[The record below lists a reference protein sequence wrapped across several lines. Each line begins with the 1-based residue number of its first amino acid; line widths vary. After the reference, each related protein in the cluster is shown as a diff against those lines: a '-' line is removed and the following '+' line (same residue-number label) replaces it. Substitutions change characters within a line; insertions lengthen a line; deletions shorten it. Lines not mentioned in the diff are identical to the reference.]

1 MKTSRSKRAS
11 QTAVMKKEAEEKL
24 QTPLSSELS
33 TPDGEGEQVW
43 ATHAQSRTGKM
54 KTSRSKRTSQ
64 TAVVKKEAEERP
76 YSSEILTLL
85 EEQELEMHTQSGK
98 SRIKISRHR
107 RTSQIAVLK
116 EAEEIT
122 QTTFS
127 SDLLTP
133 EEERDLLTNFWECKS
148 DLVRVLKRYVDKA
161 SWPAM
166 EPWPMAQFIR
176 EHCTPELR
184 QEVAIRR
191 LYERYVH
198 YKHRLA
204 SANIRLAAHVAKRF
218 RHHSLAYS
226 DLLQEAVC
234 GLMQAID
241 RFDVS
246 HGTRLATYATW
257 WIRQTLQI
265 AVARQSHL
273 VSLSPHHLQELGQ
286 LQQESEAL
294 AHGGKHLPSPQELAS
309 RTGSSLEHLTHLQT
323 ATRTPVSLNAV
334 LDDDSDFKLTEA
346 MPDTSAQTAQENNER
361 QEALNYLME
370 SLRPRERKV
379 LDLRFGLTGNGT
391 HSLRQIGHMLRISKE
406 RVRQIQNRA
415 LEKLR
420 ANAERV
426 GWEPNLLLE

>member
-1 MKTSRSKRAS
+1 MKTKTRGRK
-11 QTAVMKKEAEEKL
+11 QQPVAEEA
-24 QTPLSSELS
+24 PLA
-33 TPDGEGEQVW
+33 P
-43 ATHAQSRTGKM
+43 
-54 KTSRSKRTSQ
+54 
-64 TAVVKKEAEERP
+64 P
-76 YSSEILTLL
+76 
-85 EEQELEMHTQSGK
+85 
-98 SRIKISRHR
+98 
-107 RTSQIAVLK
+107 
-116 EAEEIT
+116 
-122 QTTFS
+122 TTIFS

-133 EEERDLLTNFWECKS
+133 EEERELLADFWETKS
-148 DLVRVLKRYVDKA
+148 ELVRVLIR
-161 SWPAM
+161 SFPRLRQHRPPL

-176 EHCTPELR
+176 DYCDAEVRALAAVRRIHDRYIHC
-184 QEVAIRR
+184 
-191 LYERYVH
+191 
-198 YKHRLA
+198 KHRLA

-218 RHHSLAYS
+218 RHHALAYT

-273 VSLSPHHLQELGQ
+273 VSLSPHHLQELGL

-294 AHGGKHLPSPQELAS
+294 AHGGQHLPSPQELAS

-323 ATRTPVSLNAV
+323 ATRAPVSLNAV

-346 MPDTSAQTAQENNER
+346 MPDNESSILRTNTER
-361 QEALNYLME
+361 QEALGFLME
-370 SLRPRERKV
+370 NLRPRERKV

-391 HSLRQIGHMLRISKE
+391 HSLRQIGHLLRISKE

-420 ANAERV
+420 ASAERV
-426 GWEPNLLLE
+426 GWEPTQLLE

>member
-1 MKTSRSKRAS
+1 MKARRRKRQPAAPEDS
-11 QTAVMKKEAEEKL
+11 
-24 QTPLSSELS
+24 
-33 TPDGEGEQVW
+33 
-43 ATHAQSRTGKM
+43 
-54 KTSRSKRTSQ
+54 
-64 TAVVKKEAEERP
+64 VVP
-76 YSSEILTLL
+76 
-85 EEQELEMHTQSGK
+85 
-98 SRIKISRHR
+98 
-107 RTSQIAVLK
+107 VVP
-116 EAEEIT
+116 
-122 QTTFS
+122 TTIFS

-133 EEERDLLTNFWECKS
+133 EEERELLAAFWEIKS
-148 DLVRVLKRYVDKA
+148 DLVKVMIRHFPRLRQHR
-161 SWPAM
+161 PPL

-176 EHCTPELR
+176 DHCGNEARHALP
-184 QEVAIRR
+184 VRR
-191 LYERYVH
+191 LHDRYVH
-198 YKHRLA
+198 LKHRLA

-218 RHHSLAYS
+218 RHHALSYA

-273 VSLSPHHLQELGQ
+273 VSLSPHHLQELGL

-294 AHGGKHLPSPQELAS
+294 AHGGKHLPTPQELAS

-346 MPDTSAQTAQENNER
+346 MPDNESQTLRQNSER
-361 QEALNYLME
+361 QEALSFLME
-370 SLRPRERKV
+370 NLRPRERKV

-391 HSLRQIGHMLRISKE
+391 HSLRQIGHLLRISKE

-420 ANAERV
+420 ASAERV
-426 GWEPNLLLE
+426 GWEPSLLLG

>member
-1 MKTSRSKRAS
+1 MKSKSKTRKRRPVV
-11 QTAVMKKEAEEKL
+11 TAAPA
-24 QTPLSSELS
+24 TP
-33 TPDGEGEQVW
+33 
-43 ATHAQSRTGKM
+43 A
-54 KTSRSKRTSQ
+54 
-64 TAVVKKEAEERP
+64 
-76 YSSEILTLL
+76 I
-85 EEQELEMHTQSGK
+85 
-98 SRIKISRHR
+98 I
-107 RTSQIAVLK
+107 
-116 EAEEIT
+116 
-122 QTTFS
+122 FS

-133 EEERDLLTNFWECKS
+133 EEERELLTSFWDCKME
-148 DLVRVLKRYVDKA
+148 LVRLMIREFSRLRA
-161 SWPAM
+161 HRPPL

-176 EHCTPELR
+176 EYCDEEARGNVVVRKSHD
-184 QEVAIRR
+184 
-191 LYERYVH
+191 RYVTF
-198 YKHRLA
+198 KHRLA

-218 RHHSLAYS
+218 RHHALSYS

-273 VSLSPHHLQELGQ
+273 VSLSPHHLQELGL

-294 AHGGKHLPSPQELAS
+294 AHGGKHLPSAQELAK

-346 MPDTSAQTAQENNER
+346 MPDNNTTTVRENSER
-361 QEALNYLME
+361 QEALSFLME
-370 SLRPRERKV
+370 NLRPRERRV
-379 LDLRFGLTGNGT
+379 LDLRFGLTGTGA
-391 HSLRQIGHMLRISKE
+391 HSLRQIGHLLRISKE

-420 ANAERV
+420 ASAERV
-426 GWEPNLLLE
+426 GWEPSLLLE

>member
-1 MKTSRSKRAS
+1 MKSARKKRSS
-11 QTAVMKKEAEEKL
+11 VL
-24 QTPLSSELS
+24 NDPSSDAPAL
-33 TPDGEGEQVW
+33 
-43 ATHAQSRTGKM
+43 
-54 KTSRSKRTSQ
+54 
-64 TAVVKKEAEERP
+64 
-76 YSSEILTLL
+76 
-85 EEQELEMHTQSGK
+85 
-98 SRIKISRHR
+98 
-107 RTSQIAVLK
+107 
-116 EAEEIT
+116 
-122 QTTFS
+122 TTFS

-133 EEERDLLTNFWECKS
+133 EEERELLSSFWDCKS
-148 DLVRVLKRYVDKA
+148 ELVRILLRQYPHLRA
-161 SWPAM
+161 NRPPF

-176 EHCTPELR
+176 EFCTEDTCN
-184 QEVAIRR
+184 ECSSIRR
-191 LYERYVH
+191 IHDKYVH
-198 YKHRLA
+198 FKHRLA

-218 RHHSLAYS
+218 RHHALSYS

-273 VSLSPHHLQELGQ
+273 VSLSPHHLQELGL

-346 MPDTSAQTAQENNER
+346 MPDNTSNI
-361 QEALNYLME
+361 
-370 SLRPRERKV
+370 P
-379 LDLRFGLTGNGT
+379 
-391 HSLRQIGHMLRISKE
+391 ISPN
-406 RVRQIQNRA
+406 RVFR
-415 LEKLR
+415 
-420 ANAERV
+420 
-426 GWEPNLLLE
+426 W

>member
-1 MKTSRSKRAS
+1 MKTAKRMRQVPSAKVAD
-11 QTAVMKKEAEEKL
+11 TA
-24 QTPLSSELS
+24 P
-33 TPDGEGEQVW
+33 
-43 ATHAQSRTGKM
+43 
-54 KTSRSKRTSQ
+54 
-64 TAVVKKEAEERP
+64 TA
-76 YSSEILTLL
+76 
-85 EEQELEMHTQSGK
+85 
-98 SRIKISRHR
+98 
-107 RTSQIAVLK
+107 
-116 EAEEIT
+116 
-122 QTTFS
+122 FS

-133 EEERDLLTNFWECKS
+133 EEERELLTSFWDCKCE
-148 DLVRVLKRYVDKA
+148 LVRVMIRHFPDLRAAK
-161 SWPAM
+161 PPL

-176 EHCTPELR
+176 DNCTEKESAR
-184 QEVAIRR
+184 EVVAVRR
-191 LYERYVH
+191 LHDRYVH
-198 YKHRLA
+198 FKHRLA

-218 RHHSLAYS
+218 RHHSLSYS

-273 VSLSPHHLQELGQ
+273 VSLSPHHLQELGL

-294 AHGGKHLPSPQELAS
+294 AHGGKHLPSPQELAQ
-309 RTGSSLEHLTHLQT
+309 RTGSSLEHLNHLQT

-346 MPDTSAQTAQENNER
+346 MPDTQTLTLHENNER
-361 QEALNYLME
+361 QEALKFLME
-370 SLRPRERKV
+370 NLRPRERKV

-391 HSLRQIGHMLRISKE
+391 HSLRQIGHLLRISKE

-420 ANAERV
+420 SSAERV
-426 GWEPNLLLE
+426 GWEPTLLLE

>member
-1 MKTSRSKRAS
+1 MTMKLPRRKRLSVAVK
-11 QTAVMKKEAEEKL
+11 TAEDG
-24 QTPLSSELS
+24 PL
-33 TPDGEGEQVW
+33 
-43 ATHAQSRTGKM
+43 
-54 KTSRSKRTSQ
+54 
-64 TAVVKKEAEERP
+64 
-76 YSSEILTLL
+76 
-85 EEQELEMHTQSGK
+85 
-98 SRIKISRHR
+98 
-107 RTSQIAVLK
+107 
-116 EAEEIT
+116 
-122 QTTFS
+122 TTFS

-133 EEERDLLTNFWECKS
+133 EEERELLTNFWDCKS
-148 DLVRVLKRYVDKA
+148 ELVRVLIRHNA
-161 SWPAM
+161 RLRAHRPPL

-176 EHCTPELR
+176 DYCDEAARSDSPS
-184 QEVAIRR
+184 VRR
-191 LYERYVH
+191 LHDRYIH

-218 RHHSLAYS
+218 RHHSLSYA

-346 MPDTSAQTAQENNER
+346 MPDNQSTTLQENNER
-361 QEALNYLME
+361 QEALGFLME
-370 SLRPRERKV
+370 NLRPRERKV

-391 HSLRQIGHMLRISKE
+391 HSLRQIGHLLRISKE

-420 ANAERV
+420 ASAERV

>member
-1 MKTSRSKRAS
+1 MKTQRRKRPE
-11 QTAVMKKEAEEKL
+11 EAQE
-24 QTPLSSELS
+24 
-33 TPDGEGEQVW
+33 V
-43 ATHAQSRTGKM
+43 A
-54 KTSRSKRTSQ
+54 
-64 TAVVKKEAEERP
+64 TAVVTP
-76 YSSEILTLL
+76 
-85 EEQELEMHTQSGK
+85 
-98 SRIKISRHR
+98 
-107 RTSQIAVLK
+107 
-116 EAEEIT
+116 
-122 QTTFS
+122 TTIFS

-133 EEERDLLTNFWECKS
+133 EEERELLAGFWECKS
-148 DLVRVLKRYVDKA
+148 ELVRILIRHFPRLRA
-161 SWPAM
+161 HRPPL

-176 EHCTPELR
+176 DYCDGEARKVVP
-184 QEVAIRR
+184 IRR
-191 LYERYVH
+191 VHDRYIH
-198 YKHRLA
+198 CKHRLA

-218 RHHSLAYS
+218 RHHALGYS

-273 VSLSPHHLQELGQ
+273 VSLSPHHLQELGL

-323 ATRTPVSLNAV
+323 ATRAPVSLNAV

-346 MPDTSAQTAQENNER
+346 MPDNESTTLR
-361 QEALNYLME
+361 QNSERLEALTFLME
-370 SLRPRERKV
+370 NLRPRERKV

-391 HSLRQIGHMLRISKE
+391 HSLRQIGHLLRISKE

-420 ANAERV
+420 ASAERV
-426 GWEPNLLLE
+426 GWEPSLLLG

>member
-1 MKTSRSKRAS
+1 MSTTQRKKRHLVAARVAS
-11 QTAVMKKEAEEKL
+11 D
-24 QTPLSSELS
+24 
-33 TPDGEGEQVW
+33 TPDNQ
-43 ATHAQSRTGKM
+43 
-54 KTSRSKRTSQ
+54 
-64 TAVVKKEAEERP
+64 
-76 YSSEILTLL
+76 L
-85 EEQELEMHTQSGK
+85 
-98 SRIKISRHR
+98 
-107 RTSQIAVLK
+107 
-116 EAEEIT
+116 
-122 QTTFS
+122 TTFS

-133 EEERDLLTNFWECKS
+133 EEERELLTNFWDVKS
-148 DLVRVLKRYVDKA
+148 ELVRVLIRHFPKLRA
-161 SWPAM
+161 HRPPL

-176 EHCTPELR
+176 EQCEDSGQRLVPA
-184 QEVAIRR
+184 VRR
-191 LYERYVH
+191 LHDRYIH

-218 RHHSLAYS
+218 RHHALSYA

-273 VSLSPHHLQELGQ
+273 VSLSPHHLQELGL

-294 AHGGKHLPSPQELAS
+294 AHGGKHLPSPQELAH

-346 MPDTSAQTAQENNER
+346 MPDNQSNILQQCNER
-361 QEALNYLME
+361 QEALSFLME
-370 SLRPRERKV
+370 NLRPRERKV

-391 HSLRQIGHMLRISKE
+391 HSLRQIGHLLRISKE

-420 ANAERV
+420 SSAERV
-426 GWEPNLLLE
+426 GWEPSLLLE

>member
-1 MKTSRSKRAS
+1 MKAVRRKRHLAS
-11 QTAVMKKEAEEKL
+11 AKAATIS
-24 QTPLSSELS
+24 PL
-33 TPDGEGEQVW
+33 
-43 ATHAQSRTGKM
+43 
-54 KTSRSKRTSQ
+54 
-64 TAVVKKEAEERP
+64 
-76 YSSEILTLL
+76 
-85 EEQELEMHTQSGK
+85 
-98 SRIKISRHR
+98 
-107 RTSQIAVLK
+107 
-116 EAEEIT
+116 
-122 QTTFS
+122 TTFS

-133 EEERDLLTNFWECKS
+133 EEERELLTNFWDCKNE
-148 DLVRVLKRYVDKA
+148 LVRTLIRHFHDLRA
-161 SWPAM
+161 NRPPM

-176 EHCTPELR
+176 DNCDHTRREMPN
-184 QEVAIRR
+184 VRR
-191 LYERYVH
+191 LHDRYVH

-218 RHHSLAYS
+218 RHHSLSYA

-273 VSLSPHHLQELGQ
+273 VSLSPHHLQELGL

-346 MPDTSAQTAQENNER
+346 MPDNQSTTLQQNSER
-361 QEALNYLME
+361 QEALGFLME
-370 SLRPRERKV
+370 NLRPRERKV

-391 HSLRQIGHMLRISKE
+391 HSLRQIGHLLRISKE

-420 ANAERV
+420 ASAERV
-426 GWEPNLLLE
+426 GWEANLLLE

>member
-1 MKTSRSKRAS
+1 MKTRRRKRQPVADMD
-11 QTAVMKKEAEEKL
+11 TATL
-24 QTPLSSELS
+24 
-33 TPDGEGEQVW
+33 EQPSV
-43 ATHAQSRTGKM
+43 
-54 KTSRSKRTSQ
+54 
-64 TAVVKKEAEERP
+64 
-76 YSSEILTLL
+76 I
-85 EEQELEMHTQSGK
+85 
-98 SRIKISRHR
+98 
-107 RTSQIAVLK
+107 
-116 EAEEIT
+116 
-122 QTTFS
+122 FS

-133 EEERDLLTNFWECKS
+133 EEERELLSGFWECKS
-148 DLVRVLKRYVDKA
+148 ELVRNLIRYFPKLRQHK
-161 SWPAM
+161 PPL

-176 EHCTPELR
+176 DHCADEARTV
-184 QEVAIRR
+184 VAVRR
-191 LYERYVH
+191 VHDRYIH
-198 YKHRLA
+198 FKHRLA

-218 RHHSLAYS
+218 RHHALAYS

-273 VSLSPHHLQELGQ
+273 VSLSPHHLQELGL

-346 MPDTSAQTAQENNER
+346 MPDNESQTQRMNSER
-361 QEALNYLME
+361 QEALSFLME
-370 SLRPRERKV
+370 NLRPRERKV

-391 HSLRQIGHMLRISKE
+391 HSLRQIGHLLRISKE

-420 ANAERV
+420 ASAERV
-426 GWEPNLLLE
+426 GWEGSLLLG

>member
-1 MKTSRSKRAS
+1 VADKGSGLVSSFPDSREIQGTAAMKTSRRKRVT
-11 QTAVMKKEAEEKL
+11 QTAKKEAEEML
-24 QTPLSSELS
+24 
-33 TPDGEGEQVW
+33 
-43 ATHAQSRTGKM
+43 
-54 KTSRSKRTSQ
+54 
-64 TAVVKKEAEERP
+64 
-76 YSSEILTLL
+76 
-85 EEQELEMHTQSGK
+85 
-98 SRIKISRHR
+98 
-107 RTSQIAVLK
+107 
-116 EAEEIT
+116 

-133 EEERDLLTNFWECKS
+133 EEERELLTNFWDCKS
-148 DLVRVLKRYVDKA
+148 ELVRVLVRTF
-161 SWPAM
+161 PELRPHRPPM

-176 EHCTPELR
+176 EHCTAER
-184 QEVAIRR
+184 REVMAIRR
-191 LYERYVH
+191 LHDRYVH

-273 VSLSPHHLQELGQ
+273 VSLSPHHLQELGL

-361 QEALNYLME
+361 QEALNFLME

>member
-1 MKTSRSKRAS
+1 
-11 QTAVMKKEAEEKL
+11 L
-24 QTPLSSELS
+24 H
-33 TPDGEGEQVW
+33 D
-43 ATHAQSRTGKM
+43 
-54 KTSRSKRTSQ
+54 
-64 TAVVKKEAEERP
+64 
-76 YSSEILTLL
+76 
-85 EEQELEMHTQSGK
+85 
-98 SRIKISRHR
+98 
-107 RTSQIAVLK
+107 
-116 EAEEIT
+116 
-122 QTTFS
+122 
-127 SDLLTP
+127 
-133 EEERDLLTNFWECKS
+133 
-148 DLVRVLKRYVDKA
+148 
-161 SWPAM
+161 
-166 EPWPMAQFIR
+166 
-176 EHCTPELR
+176 
-184 QEVAIRR
+184 
-191 LYERYVH
+191 RYVH
-198 YKHRLA
+198 FKHRLA

-218 RHHSLAYS
+218 RHHSLSYP

-273 VSLSPHHLQELGQ
+273 VSLSPHHLQELGL

-294 AHGGKHLPSPQELAS
+294 AHGGKHLPSPQELAH

-346 MPDTSAQTAQENNER
+346 MPDNTSTVTQTNNER
-361 QEALNYLME
+361 QEALGFLME
-370 SLRPRERKV
+370 NLRPREKKV

-391 HSLRQIGHMLRISKE
+391 HSLRQIGHLLRISKE

-420 ANAERV
+420 ASAERV
-426 GWEPNLLLE
+426 GWEPSLLLD